1 MKTATLVGT
10 ARRMT
15 ARRALSAIVTVGAA
29 FMFVSPVVAQSSD
42 ASAAPAVSVA
52 PATEASTPSGLAA
65 IEAGFATQACD
76 PFLSAAELSSIV
88 GVTVTGVSG
97 GLVAPD
103 SDRAG
108 FVGLDCGWSIDGG
121 TVWLKVDEREWR
133 GKGKPKTKDLWDAN
147 DRGYSP
153 DQTKLAGPGD
163 AAYSDP
169 GSEQGYY
176 PGHPNVTWSQWVRH
190 GKAFADRWVSLDSDV
205 LDVAALED
213 VATTV
218 RSGATPSGAPL
229 AAAPGE
235 SAMALLGSWTL
246 SSWVGAP
253 FELPN
258 VATVT
263 FTFDDAGMV
272 TSTLDCQRKGEK
284 PLKDTSLYFV
294 EGDKVMT
301 TSDAEG
307 PKGGCAPS
315 GLDAFDHT
323 VLLKVSEP
331 ISSADDATWTVDGDT
346 LTITG
351 LNGIAQT
358 LIFERA

>member
-1 MKTATLVGT
+1 MAKSVGVVHRAS
-10 ARRMT
+10 ARRG
-15 ARRALSAIVTVGAA
+15 LGAIVAVGAA
-29 FMFVSPVVAQSSD
+29 FMLVSPVTAQSADES
-42 ASAAPAVSVA
+42 ASPVESVT
-52 PATEASTPSGLAA
+52 PGGEASTPSGLAA
-65 IEAGFATQACD
+65 IEASFAAQACD
-76 PFLSAAELSSIV
+76 SFLSAGELSSIA

-103 SDRAG
+103 SDRSG
-108 FVGLDCGWSIDGG
+108 FIGLDCDWSIDGG
-121 TVWLKVDEREWR
+121 TVWLKVNERAWS
-133 GKGKPKTKDLWDAN
+133 GKGKPKTADLWDAN

-153 DQTKLAGPGD
+153 DATELAGPGD
-163 AAYSDP
+163 VAYSDP

-176 PGHPNVTWSQWVRH
+176 PGRPNVTWSLWVRH
-190 GKAFADRWVSLDSDV
+190 GKAFADRWVSLVSDV

-213 VATTV
+213 LAATV
-218 RSGATPSGAPL
+218 RSDATPSGAPI
-229 AAAPGE
+229 ATAPGE
-235 SAMALLGSWTL
+235 SAAALLGSWTL

-294 EGDKVMT
+294 EGDRVMT
-301 TSDAEG
+301 TFDGVG

-315 GLDAFDHT
+315 GPDAFYHT
-323 VLLKVSEP
+323 ALLKVSEP
-331 ISSADDATWTVDGDT
+331 ISAADDATWTVDGDT

-351 LNGIAQT
+351 LHGIAQT